1 MMKKFLTALM
11 ILCLALPVSAL
22 ALTRDEAVA
31 IAQEA
36 VGSDAAFVRAEL
48 DDGVYDV
55 SFRTDT
61 ARFEVEVLDAA
72 GAVLEIDTVFTD
84 VPRATAFTLTGAE
97 ALAAAVQI
105 APEAENAIVTQERDD
120 GACTYEIFYAV
131 PGAIGEIV
139 LNAET
144 GAVASTKTF
153 PEALVRGVLNG
164 EDVARLVSERQEGA
178 VIVELDLEW
187 DDGMYQYSGE
197 ATVNNQRYS
206 FDMNAITGKILE
218 WERD

>member
-1 MMKKFLTALM
+1 M
-11 ILCLALPVSAL
+11 
-22 ALTRDEAVA
+22 
-31 IAQEA
+31 
-36 VGSDAAFVRAEL
+36 
-48 DDGVYDV
+48 
-55 SFRTDT
+55 
-61 ARFEVEVLDAA
+61 
-72 GAVLEIDTVFTD
+72 
-84 VPRATAFTLTGAE
+84 
-97 ALAAAVQI
+97 
-105 APEAENAIVTQERDD
+105 
-120 GACTYEIFYAV
+120 

-197 ATVNNQRYS
+197 VTVNNQRYS
-206 FDMNAITGKILE
+206 FDMNALTGKILE